1 MKISCVWRS
10 HKANISHHHE
20 LFLFSPDNVT
30 DTLTSVSL
38 ASDTE
43 PATWEWGADIC

>member
-1 MKISCVWRS
+1 M
-10 HKANISHHHE
+10 
-20 LFLFSPDNVT
+20 FLFSPDNVT

-43 PATWEWGADIC
+43 PAMWEWGTDIC